1 MDRLS
6 YTLYVENERACRLSL
21 EHFGHLAGAKA
32 FSWRLAEEPI
42 FSDLDAPLGV
52 VGVFTP
58 THGYI
63 RGVVYGGAV
72 ALSQCEAAQL
82 RPELGFIWKALHDE
96 RKKSFE
102 QTLKDFENWAHE
114 RNMRLIESMKMRN

>member
-6 YTLYVENERACRLSL
+6 YTLYVENGRACRLSL

-42 FSDLDAPLGV
+42 LSDPGAPLGV
-52 VGVFTP
+52 IGVLTP
-58 THGYI
+58 THGYV
-63 RGVVYGGAV
+63 RGVVYAGAV
-72 ALSQCEAAQL
+72 ALSQCETAQL
-82 RPELGFIWKALHDE
+82 HPELGLIWSALRDE
-96 RKKSFE
+96 GKKSFE

-114 RNMRLIESMKMRN
+114 RDMRLIESMKI

>member
-42 FSDLDAPLGV
+42 LGDLNAPLGV
-52 VGVFTP
+52 VGVLTP
-58 THGYI
+58 THGYV
-63 RGVVYGGAV
+63 RGVVYAGAI

-82 RPELGFIWKALHDE
+82 RPELGFIWKALDDE

-102 QTLKDFENWAHE
+102 HLLKDFENWARE
-114 RNMRLIESMKMRN
+114 RDMRVIESMKK